1 MQKQIDENLL
11 YYFPNNIANRWLAIR
26 LEFIG
31 NLVTLFAA
39 FFAVI
44 SRDSLSAGIAALS
57 IYCSINVKFIYNSK
71 ILFFFIQLFNQRY
84 HQH

>member
-31 NLVTLFAA
+31 NVMTASAA
-39 FFAVI
+39 FFAVLA
-44 SRDSLSAGIAALS
+44 RDSISGGSAALS
-57 IYCSINVKFIYNSK
+57 ITYALNVNIY
-71 ILFFFIQLFNQRY
+71 LL
-84 HQH
+84 